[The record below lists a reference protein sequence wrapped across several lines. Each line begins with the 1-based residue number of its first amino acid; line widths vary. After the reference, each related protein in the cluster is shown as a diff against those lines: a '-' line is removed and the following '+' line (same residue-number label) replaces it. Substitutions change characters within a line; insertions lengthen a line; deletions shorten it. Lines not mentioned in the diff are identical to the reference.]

1 MKVHH
6 LTPILKVSD
15 LRQTFER
22 FEKLGVLAVVVAACS
37 IAPVVAS
44 AQVEQSA
51 ELKEVL
57 ARQAERAQRR
67 ERGLTDFQQELLP
80 LAEGGDPVAQ
90 FLLGTMLVGAS
101 PATAIPYLTASSNA
115 GCAGAAGILAVY
127 SSATGAGR
135 GDELLERAISGG
147 DAASMYLR
155 ATKHWRGDDGF
166 AKSTAEALA
175 WAQLAH
181 ERSYSKGLTPETE
194 RMIAALRTGA
204 TPDEI
209 AEAAA
214 RFEALDSQYPKKPF
228 YVCGQSVP
236 SEG

>member
-1 MKVHH
+1 MKAHH
-6 LTPILKVSD
+6 LYLV
-15 LRQTFER
+15 
-22 FEKLGVLAVVVAACS
+22 GVLACALVPA
-37 IAPVVAS
+37 IAP

-67 ERGLTDFQQELLP
+67 ERGLAEFQQELLP
-80 LAEGGDPVAQ
+80 LAEAGEPVAQ
-90 FLLGTMLVGAS
+90 FYLGTMLVGGNPGA
-101 PATAIPYLTASSNA
+101 AIPYLTASANA

-127 SSATGAGR
+127 SWASGAGR
-135 GDELLERAISGG
+135 GEELLERAISGG

-194 RMIAALRTGA
+194 RMMAALRSAA
-204 TPDEI
+204 TSDEV

-214 RFEALDSQYPKKPF
+214 RFEALDSQFPKKPF